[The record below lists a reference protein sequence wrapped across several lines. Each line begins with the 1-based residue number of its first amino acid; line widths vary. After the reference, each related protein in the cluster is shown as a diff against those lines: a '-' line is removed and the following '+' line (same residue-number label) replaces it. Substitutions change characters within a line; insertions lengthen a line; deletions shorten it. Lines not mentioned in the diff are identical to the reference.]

1 MNFKFG
7 SDPEFFLDRN
17 DQTKSA
23 IGLLPSKKNCWNK
36 EGNKFYYDN
45 VLAEIAIKPAA
56 SLEEFLSNT
65 QKAMKEFSSLIFPT
79 SFKIQPAEYMP
90 ESELLDREAS
100 IIGCE
105 PEYDVYSLQMIVPPE
120 DIISKTS
127 FRTAG
132 GHIHLGFKNEDVYEL
147 FDVVRMMDLFVGIP
161 SIFLDT
167 HQMSKQRRNIYGK
180 SGSHRIPDHGLE
192 YRVLS
197 NFWLCSP
204 SHVSLI
210 YRLTEFTLNFVK
222 QKFYKKFWTVNQSLL
237 NSEDPSC
244 AFECFGYDLKLL
256 RKAIDEQNIESAEK
270 FMTFISNYL
279 PNTLIEEIDALSRKD
294 LPDPYESWNII

>member
-7 SDPEFFLDRN
+7 SDPEFFLARN

-36 EGNKFYYDN
+36 NGNKFYYDN

-56 SLEEFLSNT
+56 SLDDIVANT
-65 QKAMKEFSSLIFPT
+65 SDALRELSSLIFPAR
-79 SFKIQPAEYMP
+79 FKIQPADYMP
-90 ESELLDREAS
+90 EIELEDKDS
-100 IIGCE
+100 TSIGCE
-105 PEYDVYSLQMIVPPE
+105 PEYDVYSLQMVVPPQ
-120 DIISKTS
+120 DVITKTS

-132 GHIHLGFKNEDVYEL
+132 GHIHLGFQNEDVYEL
-147 FDVVRMMDLFVGIP
+147 FDVVRMMDLFIGIP

-167 HQMSKQRRNIYGK
+167 HEMSKFRRKIYGK

-197 NFWLCSP
+197 NFWFSSP
-204 SHVSLI
+204 RHMEII
-210 YRLTEFTLNFVK
+210 YKLTEFTLNFVK
-222 QKFYKKFWTVNQSLL
+222 QKLQRKFWSVHNSML
-237 NSEDPSC
+237 NHEDPSC
-244 AFECFGYDLKLL
+244 AFECFGYDLELL
-256 RKAIDEQNIESAEK
+256 RHCIDNQDVEKAEK

-279 PNTLIEEIDALSRKD
+279 PVDLLDEIENLAQQE
-294 LPDPYESWNII
+294 LPDPYVAWKLV